1 MIKVNENLT
10 FQSRDFH
17 VIKTFPLTELVLSK
31 LFSQKKKKYSVNL
44 I

>member
-1 MIKVNENLT
+1 MIKVNENFT

-17 VIKTFPLTELVLSK
+17 VIKTFPLIELVLSK